1 MKKAKV
7 MIRRVENRSFK
18 NQKMR
23 NDEQKPPLEGGNVA
37 LGRSKNGVFPAS
49 FRALSKIVSSGAS
62 TVASTVKSA
71 ASAIAERDNQS
82 SHDQVLWAGFDK
94 LECER
99 GTTRQILLLGCRYGF
114 QVWDVEDGDNVY
126 NLVSRHDGPVSFIQ
140 VLPKLIASK
149 NCDDKFSV
157 NRPMLILCADVS
169 FSGGSS
175 SGESTETPCN
185 GTFQHYHSQAR
196 TTFVPTVVWFY
207 SMRSHSYVH
216 QLRFRTVVH
225 LVRCSS
231 RVIAI
236 LQAAQI
242 HCFDA
247 ATLEREYTIV
257 TNPVVTGFPAS
268 GNIGVGPLA
277 VGPRW
282 IAYSGSPV
290 SVSNSGRVNPQHLTP
305 SASFPSP
312 APNGS
317 LVAHYAKES
326 SRQIAAGIVTLGDMG
341 YKKLSR
347 YYSELRPD
355 GNCSQPGNVCVKL
368 SGAPNGHFQD
378 VDSVGMVIVRD
389 IVSKTLIAQFRAHKS
404 PIAALCFDP
413 STTLLVTASVQGHNI
428 NVFRIMPGLSESI
441 CATDPG
447 SSYVHLYRLQR
458 GLTNAVIQDISFSN
472 DSRWIMI
479 SSSRGT
485 SHLFAVSPSGGSVD
499 FHTSDAR
506 RSACANSSGVMAKPA
521 VQRAV
526 NSQQSI
532 GGSGSP
538 VTLSAVG
545 RIRSGGNGWKNT
557 LSGAAAAATGNVS
570 SLSGSI
576 ASAFQYYN
584 KNHNQY
590 TDPAFLKSNYH
601 LLVFSSPGCVIQYSL
616 RMCSGLDSLTTT
628 SPVVATT
635 YESGVEVD
643 TRLVVDAIQKWNIC
657 QKQNRKERGG
667 NIDIYGEF
675 GDSDNS
681 KIFPERMKV
690 ENGLYSKISNTTTEE
705 KRSSDERH
713 HMYISEVELE
723 MHKRQISLWAK
734 PEIYFQSF
742 VADEVKI
749 GDVYAFGGETEIEEF
764 PTHLVEARSKDLV
777 PVFDFIQASKTQQG
791 RVCVNSDNSQQ
802 SLPRLEVSESCN
814 LMANGVNELH
824 HSMNGPRSEVHCGRE
839 VNGLD
844 GLPMTSQT
852 ANGFVNS
859 SESPKADAEL
869 DFVNNM
875 KFVNNNLDGTEME
888 DHFDD
893 EVDCVD

>member
-1 MKKAKV
+1 
-7 MIRRVENRSFK
+7 
-18 NQKMR
+18 MR
-23 NDEQKPPLEGGNVA
+23 TDDQKPVLEGGGVA
-37 LGRSKNGVFPAS
+37 LGGGSRLGRSKNGVFPSS

-71 ASAIAERDNQS
+71 ASAMVERDEL

-94 LECER
+94 LECEG
-99 GTTRQILLLGCRYGF
+99 GTTRQILLLGFRYGF
-114 QVWDVEDGDNVY
+114 QVWDVEDGDNVC
-126 NLVSRHDGPVSFIQ
+126 NLVSRHDGPVAFMQ
-140 VLPKLIASK
+140 ALPKLIASK
-149 NCDDKFSV
+149 NCDDKFSAC
-157 NRPMLILCADVS
+157 RPLLILCADVS
-169 FSGGSS
+169 FSGGSNG
-175 SGESTETPCN
+175 GESIETPRN
-185 GTFQHYHSQAR
+185 GTFQHYHNQAR
-196 TTFVPTVVWFY
+196 PTFVPTVVWFY
-207 SMRSHSYVH
+207 SMKSHAYVH
-216 QLRFRTVVH
+216 QLRFRSVVH

-231 RVIAI
+231 RFVAI

-326 SRQIAAGIVTLGDMG
+326 SRQLAAGIVTLGDIG

-355 GNCSQPGNVCVKL
+355 GNCSQPVNARIKV
-368 SGAPNGHFQD
+368 SGAANGHFQD

-389 IVSKTLIAQFRAHKS
+389 IVSKALIAQFRAHKS

-413 STTLLVTASVQGHNI
+413 STTLLVTASVQGHSI
-428 NVFRIMPGLSESI
+428 NVFRIVPGLSEST
-441 CATDPG
+441 CATNPG
-447 SSYVHLYRLQR
+447 SSYVHLYTLQR
-458 GLTNAVIQDISFSN
+458 GLTNAVIQDISFST
-472 DSRWIMI
+472 DSLWIII

-485 SHLFAVSPSGGSVD
+485 SHLFAISPSGGSVD
-499 FHTSDAR
+499 FHMADACLG
-506 RSACANSSGVMAKPA
+506 ACTNGSGVMAKP
-521 VQRAV
+521 V
-526 NSQQSI
+526 NC
-532 GGSGSP
+532 GSGPP

-545 RIRSGGNGWKNT
+545 RIRSGSNGWKNT

-576 ASAFQYYN
+576 ASAFQYY
-584 KNHNQY
+584 KNYNQY
-590 TDPAFLKSNYH
+590 TDATFLKSNYH
-601 LLVFSSPGCVIQYSL
+601 LLVFSSPGCVIQYTL
-616 RMCSGLDSLTTT
+616 RMCSGLDPVTTT
-628 SPVVATT
+628 TAVPI
-635 YESGVEVD
+635 ESRVEVD
-643 TRLVVDAIQKWNIC
+643 TRLVVDAVQKWNIC

-675 GDSDNS
+675 GDSDSS
-681 KIFPERMKV
+681 KVFPEGMKV
-690 ENGLYSKISNTTTEE
+690 ENGLHSKTRNTITEE
-705 KRSSDERH
+705 KSSDERH

-723 MHKRQISLWAK
+723 MHKPQTPLWEK

-742 VADEVKI
+742 VADEINI
-749 GDVYAFGGETEIEEF
+749 GDIYAFGGEAEIEVF

-777 PVFDFIQASKTQQG
+777 PVFDYIQASKTQQG
-791 RVCVNSDNSQQ
+791 RVSVNGDNSQQ
-802 SLPRLEVSESCN
+802 SLPRLEVSDNCN
-814 LMANGVNELH
+814 VMANGVNGSR
-824 HSMNGPRSEVHCGRE
+824 HSMNGLRSEVHCDRE
-839 VNGLD
+839 VIGLD

-859 SESPKADAEL
+859 SEIPKADPRL
-869 DFVNNM
+869 GFVNNVKSSVKVPQS
-875 KFVNNNLDGTEME
+875 KFVNNNVDGAAME
-888 DHFDD
+888 NHFDD
-893 EVDCVD
+893 EVDSVD

>member
-1 MKKAKV
+1 
-7 MIRRVENRSFK
+7 
-18 NQKMR
+18 MR
-23 NDEQKPPLEGGNVA
+23 NDAQKPPLEGGNVA
-37 LGRSKNGVFPAS
+37 LGKSKNGVFPAS
-49 FRALSKIVSSGAS
+49 FRAFSKIVSSGAS

-71 ASAIAERDNQS
+71 ASAASAIVERDNDS

-94 LECER
+94 LECES

-114 QVWDVEDGDNVY
+114 QVWDVEDADNVC
-126 NLVSRHDGPVSFIQ
+126 NLVSRHDGPVSFMQ
-140 VLPKLIASK
+140 ALPKLIASK

-157 NRPMLILCADVS
+157 SRPMLILCADVS
-169 FSGGSS
+169 FSGGSN
-175 SGESTETPCN
+175 SGESIGTPHN
-185 GTFQHYHSQAR
+185 GTSQHYHNQAR
-196 TTFVPTVVWFY
+196 PTFVPTVVWFY
-207 SMRSHSYVH
+207 SMKSHSYVH
-216 QLRFRTVVH
+216 QLRFRSVVH

-247 ATLEREYTIV
+247 ATLEREFTIV

-326 SRQIAAGIVTLGDMG
+326 SRQLAAGIVTLGDMG

-347 YYSELRPD
+347 YYSELRSD
-355 GNCSQPGNVCVKL
+355 GNCSQPGNARVKV
-368 SGAPNGHFQD
+368 SGAANGHFQD

-389 IVSKTLIAQFRAHKS
+389 IVSKALIAQFRAHKS
-404 PIAALCFDP
+404 PISALSFDP

-428 NVFRIMPGLSESI
+428 NVFRIVPGLSEST
-441 CATDPG
+441 CDTDPG
-447 SSYVHLYRLQR
+447 SSYAHLYTLQR
-458 GLTNAVIQDISFSN
+458 GLTNAVIQDISFSC

-499 FHTSDAR
+499 FHTADAYP
-506 RSACANSSGVMAKPA
+506 SVCANGSRVMAKP
-521 VQRAV
+521 V
-526 NSQQSI
+526 NSVNQQSI
-532 GGSGSP
+532 CGSGPP

-545 RIRSGGNGWKNT
+545 RIRSGSNGWKNT
-557 LSGAAAAATGNVS
+557 LSGAAAAATGNIS

-576 ASAFQYYN
+576 ASAFQYY
-584 KNHNQY
+584 KDYNQC
-590 TDPAFLKSNYH
+590 TDATFLKSTYH
-601 LLVFSSPGCVIQYSL
+601 LLVFSSPGCVIQYTL
-616 RMCSGLDSLTTT
+616 RMCSGLDPVTTT
-628 SPVVATT
+628 TAVGTT
-635 YESGVEVD
+635 HESGLEVD

-675 GDSDNS
+675 GDTDSS
-681 KIFPERMKV
+681 KVFPEGIKV
-690 ENGLYSKISNTTTEE
+690 ENGLNSKPRNTTT
-705 KRSSDERH
+705 SDERH

-723 MHKRQISLWAK
+723 MHKPQIPLWAK
-734 PEIYFQSF
+734 SEIYFQSF
-742 VADEVKI
+742 AADEI
-749 GDVYAFGGETEIEEF
+749 NTGDVYAFGGEAEIEVF
-764 PTHLVEARSKDLV
+764 PTHSLEARSKDLV
-777 PVFDFIQASKTQQG
+777 PVFEFIQASKTQQG
-791 RVCVNSDNSQQ
+791 RVSVNGDNSVSDN
-802 SLPRLEVSESCN
+802 CN
-814 LMANGVNELH
+814 LMANGVNGSH

-844 GLPMTSQT
+844 GLPMTGQT
-852 ANGFVNS
+852 ANGFVDS
-859 SESPKADAEL
+859 SESPKADARL

-875 KFVNNNLDGTEME
+875 KSSEMEPQSKFVHNNLDGAEME
-888 DHFDD
+888 NHFDD
-893 EVDCVD
+893 EVDSVD

>member
-1 MKKAKV
+1 MG
-7 MIRRVENRSFK
+7 
-18 NQKMR
+18 MR
-23 NDEQKPPLEGGNVA
+23 NDDQKPPLEGGVVPRS
-37 LGRSKNGVFPAS
+37 GRGKHGVFPSS

-71 ASAIAERDNQS
+71 ASAASAIVERDNES

-114 QVWDVEDGDNVY
+114 QVWDVEDGDNVC
-126 NLVSRHDGPVSFIQ
+126 NLVSRHDGPVSFVQ

-149 NCDDKFSV
+149 IPDDKFSV
-157 NRPMLILCADVS
+157 SRPMLILCADGS
-169 FSGGSS
+169 FSGGSN
-175 SGESTETPCN
+175 SGEGIGTPHN
-185 GTFQHYHSQAR
+185 GTFQHYHNQASA
-196 TTFVPTVVWFY
+196 TFLPTVVWFY
-207 SMRSHSYVH
+207 SLRSHSYVH
-216 QLRFRTVVH
+216 QLKFRSVVH

-257 TNPVVTGFPAS
+257 TNPVVTGFPAP

-326 SRQIAAGIVTLGDMG
+326 SKQLAAGLVTLGDIG

-355 GNCSQPGNVCVKL
+355 GNSSQSGNARVKVPG
-368 SGAPNGHFQD
+368 AANGHFPD
-378 VDSVGMVIVRD
+378 ADSVGMVIVRD
-389 IVSKTLIAQFRAHKS
+389 IVSKALVAQFRAHKS
-404 PIAALCFDP
+404 PISALCFDP

-428 NVFRIMPGLSESI
+428 NVFRIVPGLS
-441 CATDPG
+441 G
-447 SSYVHLYRLQR
+447 SSYVHLYTLQR
-458 GLTNAVIQDISFSN
+458 GLTNAVIQDISFSS

-485 SHLFAVSPSGGSVD
+485 SHLFAISPSGGSVD
-499 FHTSDAR
+499 FHTADACF
-506 RSACANSSGVMAKPA
+506 SACTNGSGVMTKPSA
-521 VQRAV
+521 PRSM
-526 NSQQSI
+526 NSQVLNQQSI
-532 GGSGSP
+532 CGSGPP
-538 VTLSAVG
+538 VALSTVG
-545 RIRSGGNGWKNT
+545 RIRSGANGWKNT
-557 LSGAAAAATGNVS
+557 LSGAAAAATGNFS

-576 ASAFQYYN
+576 ASAFQYY
-584 KNHNQY
+584 KNYNQY
-590 TDPAFLKSNYH
+590 TDAAFLKSNYH
-601 LLVFSSPGCVIQYSL
+601 LLVFSSPGCVIQYAL
-616 RMCSGLDSLTTT
+616 RMCSGLDSVMTI
-628 SPVVATT
+628 PAVATT
-635 YESGVEVD
+635 FESGIEVD
-643 TRLVVDAIQKWNIC
+643 TRLVIDAIQKWNIF

-667 NIDIYGEF
+667 NIDIYGEV
-675 GDSDNS
+675 GDSDSS
-681 KIFPERMKV
+681 KVFPESIKV
-690 ENGLYSKISNTTTEE
+690 ENGLYSKTRNTITEE

-723 MHKRQISLWAK
+723 MHKPQIPLWAK

-742 VADEVKI
+742 VTDGINV
-749 GDVYAFGGETEIEEF
+749 GDVCAFGGESEIEAI
-764 PTHLVEARSKDLV
+764 PTHLVEARSKDLI
-777 PVFDFIQASKTQQG
+777 PVFDYIQASKTQQG
-791 RVCVNSDNSQQ
+791 RACVNGDHSQQ
-802 SLPRLEVSESCN
+802 SLPRLEVSGNCN
-814 LMANGVNELH
+814 LMANGGYGSR
-824 HSMNGPRSEVHCGRE
+824 HSMNGPRSEVHCGQE
-839 VNGLD
+839 VTGLD
-844 GLPMTSQT
+844 GIPMTGQT

-859 SESPKADAEL
+859 SESPKADSRLA
-869 DFVNNM
+869 FVNSM
-875 KFVNNNLDGTEME
+875 ESSVKETQSKFVNNNLNGTEME
-888 DHFDD
+888 NHFED
-893 EVDCVD
+893 EVDDVD

>member
-1 MKKAKV
+1 
-7 MIRRVENRSFK
+7 
-18 NQKMR
+18 MR
-23 NDEQKPPLEGGNVA
+23 NDDQKSPLESGNVA
-37 LGRSKNGVFPAS
+37 LGRSKNGVFPSS

-71 ASAIAERDNQS
+71 ASAIVERDNES

-94 LECER
+94 LESER
-99 GTTRQILLLGCRYGF
+99 GTTRQILFLGCRYGF
-114 QVWDVEDGDNVY
+114 QVWDVEDGDNVC
-126 NLVSRHDGPVSFIQ
+126 NLVSRHDGPVAFVQ
-140 VLPKLIASK
+140 MLPKLIASK
-149 NCDDKFSV
+149 NRDDKFSV
-157 NRPMLILCADVS
+157 NRPMLILCTDVS
-169 FSGGSS
+169 FTGGSS
-175 SGESTETPCN
+175 SGESTGTPCN
-185 GTFQHYHSQAR
+185 GTFHNQAR
-196 TTFVPTVVWFY
+196 PTFVPTVVWFY

-242 HCFDA
+242 HCFNA

-257 TNPVVTGFPAS
+257 TNPVVTGFSPS

-290 SVSNSGRVNPQHLTP
+290 TVSNAGRVNPQHLTP

-317 LVAHYAKES
+317 LVAQYAKES
-326 SRQIAAGIVTLGDMG
+326 GRQLAAGIVTLGDMG

-355 GNCSQPGNVCVKL
+355 GNCSQTLNARVKL
-368 SGAPNGHFQD
+368 SGAANGHFQD

-404 PIAALCFDP
+404 PISALCFDP

-428 NVFRIMPGLSESI
+428 NVFRIAPGLSEST
-441 CATDPG
+441 CSADPE
-447 SSYVHLYRLQR
+447 SCYVHLYRLQR
-458 GLTNAVIQDISFSN
+458 GLTNAVIQDISISS

-499 FHTSDAR
+499 THAADACL
-506 RSACANSSGVMAKPA
+506 SACTNGSGVMAKPA
-521 VQRAV
+521 VQRTV
-526 NSQQSI
+526 NSGLQVLNQQHI
-532 GGSGSP
+532 GGSGLP

-545 RIRSGGNGWKNT
+545 RIRNGSNGWKST
-557 LSGAAAAATGNVS
+557 LSGAAAATTGNVS

-576 ASAFQYYN
+576 ASAFQYHNNNNYN
-584 KNHNQY
+584 RY
-590 TDPAFLKSNYH
+590 TDAAFLKSNYH

-616 RMCSGLDSLTTT
+616 CMCSGLDSLTTT
-628 SPVVATT
+628 TPAVATT
-635 YESGVEVD
+635 YESGVDVD

-667 NIDIYGEF
+667 NIDVYGEF
-675 GDSDNS
+675 GDSDSNRV
-681 KIFPERMKV
+681 FPEGMKV
-690 ENGLYSKISNTTTEE
+690 QNGLYSETRDTTTEE
-705 KRSSDERH
+705 KKSSDERHH

-723 MHKRQISLWAK
+723 MHKPQIPLWAK

-742 VADEVKI
+742 VADETNI
-749 GDVYAFGGETEIEEF
+749 GDVYAFGGEAEIEIF
-764 PTHLVEARSKDLV
+764 PTRLVEARSKDLV
-777 PVFDFIQASKTQQG
+777 PVFDYIQALKIQQG
-791 RVCVNSDNSQQ
+791 RVSVNGDSSQQ
-802 SLPRLEVSESCN
+802 SLPKLEVSDNCN
-814 LMANGVNELH
+814 IMAEGIDGSR
-824 HSMNGPRSEVHCGRE
+824 HSLNGPRSEVLCGLE
-839 VNGLD
+839 VNGLN

-859 SESPKADAEL
+859 SESPKADIEL

-875 KFVNNNLDGTEME
+875 EFVNNDIDGRDMKNLFKYDVDG
-888 DHFDD
+888 
-893 EVDCVD
+893 VD

>member
-1 MKKAKV
+1 

-71 ASAIAERDNQS
+71 ASAIAERDNES

-185 GTFQHYHSQAR
+185 GTFQHYHNQAR

-428 NVFRIMPGLSESI
+428 NVFRIMPGLSEST

-499 FHTSDAR
+499 FHTSDARR

-590 TDPAFLKSNYH
+590 ADPAFLKSNYH
-601 LLVFSSPGCVIQYSL
+601 LLVFSSPACVIQYSL
-616 RMCSGLDSLTTT
+616 RMCSGLDSFTTT
-628 SPVVATT
+628 TPVVATT

-742 VADEVKI
+742 VADEGKI

-777 PVFDFIQASKTQQG
+777 PVFDFSQASKTQQG
-791 RVCVNSDNSQQ
+791 RVSVNSDNSQQ
-802 SLPRLEVSESCN
+802 SLPRLEVSENCN

-824 HSMNGPRSEVHCGRE
+824 HSMNGPRSEVHCSRE

>member
-1 MKKAKV
+1 
-7 MIRRVENRSFK
+7 
-18 NQKMR
+18 MR
-23 NDEQKPPLEGGNVA
+23 NEDQKPPLEGGNVA
-37 LGRSKNGVFPAS
+37 LGGLPGSGRSKHGVFPTS

-71 ASAIAERDNQS
+71 ASAIVERENES

-94 LECER
+94 LESER

-114 QVWDVEDGDNVY
+114 QVWDVEDGDTVC
-126 NLVSRHDGPVSFIQ
+126 NLVSRHDGPVSFMQ

-149 NCDDKFSV
+149 NRDDKFSV
-157 NRPMLILCADVS
+157 SRPMLILCADGS

-175 SGESTETPCN
+175 SGESTGTPRN
-185 GTFQHYHSQAR
+185 GTFQHYNNQAR
-196 TTFVPTVVWFY
+196 PNFVPTVVWFY

-257 TNPVVTGFPAS
+257 TNPVITGFPSS

-326 SRQIAAGIVTLGDMG
+326 SRQLAAGIVTLGDMG

-355 GNCSQPGNVCVKL
+355 GNCSQPGNAGAKI
-368 SGAPNGHFQD
+368 SGAANGHFQD

-389 IVSKTLIAQFRAHKS
+389 MVSKTLIAQFRAHKS
-404 PIAALCFDP
+404 PISALCFDP
-413 STTLLVTASVQGHNI
+413 STTLLVTASIQGHNI
-428 NVFRIMPGLSESI
+428 NVFRIVPGLSEGT

-458 GLTNAVIQDISFSN
+458 GLTNAVIQDISFSS
-472 DSRWIMI
+472 DSRWIMV

-485 SHLFAVSPSGGSVD
+485 SHLYAVSPSGGSVD
-499 FHTSDAR
+499 FHTSDACL
-506 RSACANSSGVMAKPA
+506 SACANGSGLMAKPA
-521 VQRAV
+521 VQRVV
-526 NSQQSI
+526 NSGLQVLNQQSV

-545 RIRSGGNGWKNT
+545 RIRSGSNGWKNT

-576 ASAFQYYN
+576 ASAFQYN
-584 KNHNQY
+584 KNYNQY
-590 TDPAFLKSNYH
+590 TDGAFLKSNYH
-601 LLVFSSPGCVIQYSL
+601 LLVFSSPGCVIQYVL
-616 RMCSGLDSLTTT
+616 RMCSGLDSLTNTT
-628 SPVVATT
+628 PAVATT
-635 YESGVEVD
+635 YESGLEVD

-657 QKQNRKERGG
+657 QIQNRKERGG

-675 GDSDNS
+675 GDSDGS
-681 KIFPERMKV
+681 KVFPDGMKV
-690 ENGLYSKISNTTTEE
+690 ENGLYFKTGNRTTEE

-723 MHKRQISLWAK
+723 MHKPQIPLWAK

-742 VADEVKI
+742 VVDEINI
-749 GDVYAFGGETEIEEF
+749 GDVYAFGGEAEIEVF

-777 PVFDFIQASKTQQG
+777 PVFDYIQASKTQQG
-791 RVCVNSDNSQQ
+791 RVSVNGDSSQQ
-802 SLPRLEVSESCN
+802 SLPRLEVSDNCN
-814 LMANGVNELH
+814 IMANGGNGSH
-824 HSMNGPRSEVHCGRE
+824 HSMNGPRSEVHCGQE

-844 GLPMTSQT
+844 GLPMTRQT

-859 SESPKADAEL
+859 SESPKADAQL

-875 KFVNNNLDGTEME
+875 KSSEKEPQSKFVNNNLDGTEME
-888 DHFDD
+888 NHFED
-893 EVDCVD
+893 EVDSVD

>member
-1 MKKAKV
+1 
-7 MIRRVENRSFK
+7 
-18 NQKMR
+18 MR
-23 NDEQKPPLEGGNVA
+23 NDDQKSPLEGGNVA
-37 LGRSKNGVFPAS
+37 LGRSKLGVFPSS

-71 ASAIAERDNQS
+71 ATAIVERENES
-82 SHDQVLWAGFDK
+82 SHDQVLWAGFDM
-94 LECER
+94 LESER
-99 GTTRQILLLGCRYGF
+99 GTTRQILLLGCRSGF
-114 QVWDVEDGDNVY
+114 QVWDVEDGDNVC
-126 NLVSRHDGPVSFIQ
+126 NLDSRHDGPVSFVQ

-149 NCDDKFSV
+149 NHDDKFSV

-175 SGESTETPCN
+175 SGERTGTSCN
-185 GTFQHYHSQAR
+185 GTFQHYHNQTRS
-196 TTFVPTVVWFY
+196 TFVPTVVWFY

-242 HCFDA
+242 HCFNA

-257 TNPVVTGFPAS
+257 TNPVVTGFSAS

-317 LVAHYAKES
+317 LVAQYAKES
-326 SRQIAAGIVTLGDMG
+326 SRQLAAGIVTLGDIG

-347 YYSELRPD
+347 YCSELRPD
-355 GNCSQPGNVCVKL
+355 GNSSQPVNARVKL
-368 SGAPNGHFQD
+368 SGAANGHFQD

-389 IVSKTLIAQFRAHKS
+389 IVSKTLIAQFRAHRS
-404 PIAALCFDP
+404 PISALCFDP

-428 NVFRIMPGLSESI
+428 NVFLIAPGLSEST
-441 CATDPG
+441 CATDPE

-458 GLTNAVIQDISFSN
+458 GLTNAVIQDISFSS

-499 FHTSDAR
+499 THTADACL
-506 RSACANSSGVMAKPA
+506 SACANGSGVMAKPA
-521 VQRAV
+521 VQRTV
-526 NSQQSI
+526 NSGLQVLNQQNI

-538 VTLSAVG
+538 LTLSAVG
-545 RIRSGGNGWKNT
+545 RIRSGSNGWKST

-576 ASAFQYYN
+576 ASAFQYHNN
-584 KNHNQY
+584 KNYSQY
-590 TDPAFLKSNYH
+590 TDAAFLKSNYH

-616 RMCSGLDSLTTT
+616 RMCSGLDSLTITT
-628 SPVVATT
+628 PAVATA
-635 YESGVEVD
+635 YESGLQVD

-667 NIDIYGEF
+667 NIDYYGEL
-675 GDSDNS
+675 GDSDS
-681 KIFPERMKV
+681 SRVFPEGMKV
-690 ENGLYSKISNTTTEE
+690 QNGFYSKIRDTTTEE
-705 KRSSDERH
+705 KKSSDERHH

-723 MHKRQISLWAK
+723 MHKPQIPLWAK

-742 VADEVKI
+742 VADETNI
-749 GDVYAFGGETEIEEF
+749 GGVYAFGGEAEIEMF
-764 PTHLVEARSKDLV
+764 PTRLVEARSKDLV
-777 PVFDFIQASKTQQG
+777 PVFDYIQASKIQQG
-791 RVCVNSDNSQQ
+791 RVSVNGDSSRL
-802 SLPRLEVSESCN
+802 SLPRLEASNKCN
-814 LMANGVNELH
+814 VMANGVNGSR
-824 HSMNGPRSEVHCGRE
+824 HSMNGPRSEVHCGLE

-844 GLPMTSQT
+844 GLPMTNQT

-859 SESPKADAEL
+859 SDSPKADAEL

-875 KFVNNNLDGTEME
+875 EFVNNNLDGTEMKSLLK
-888 DHFDD
+888 D
-893 EVDCVD
+893 EVDGVD